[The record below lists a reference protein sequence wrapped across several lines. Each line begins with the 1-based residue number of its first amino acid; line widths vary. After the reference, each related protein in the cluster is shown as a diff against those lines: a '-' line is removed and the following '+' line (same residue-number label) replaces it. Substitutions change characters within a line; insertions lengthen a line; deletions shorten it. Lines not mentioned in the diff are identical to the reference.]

1 MRKFPATLILVFLNV
16 LVFILMA
23 IVQEDIMFN
32 RPQDFIVILFTG
44 ANFNPFT
51 VGGEYWRLFSS
62 IFMHWGIIHLAVNMY
77 ALYVIGRELEPFMGT
92 QRFALLYFVTGI
104 AAGLSSLLFNLY
116 TVSAGASGAIFGLY
130 GYMIVWQVLGNFRNK
145 RLFSSVLVNFLIL
158 IAISYVIGSHANVD
172 TPAHIGGFVTG
183 ALLSL
188 INYFGLLIPVFQWA
202 ILATVMP
209 SLVFAVPRVQLQ
221 YYNVFQRVVNAEDHL
236 QRVYNQMLTDDQ
248 RGDSL
253 NYIIPQWDSASLQL
267 KQLSDVPAGLIND
280 TTILSQYISFR
291 REEVN
296 YRLLGVARESFVYLD
311 SIELVNE
318 KVRALPPLK
327 YILNYKPTA
336 VIQSMDTSASVLP
349 GEVITVFYDSSWRE
363 ITNQREAHF
372 YRMGIRDSLG
382 RWQGDVRDYYINGN
396 VQMKGRYLNDM
407 HDGVFRY
414 YTRDG
419 KYESLGRYDK
429 ERAVGKWENFYKNG
443 QLQSEIYYGDQFYTK
458 SVWDSLGNQQ
468 VAGGDGK
475 EITWHK
481 NGTVAEEGEY
491 RDGLKEGN
499 WRGYFATGK
508 PHYQEFYRNG
518 RLVRGVAMDEQGQ
531 RYIYDQLS
539 VFPFPVMGMNAY
551 KDYLDEN
558 LKRPKE
564 AERLNGI
571 VKITFSVDTDGS
583 LRDFI
588 VTEGLCVPCDKEAI
602 RLIKEGPSWRPGVL
616 RGHVKIL
623 SRGYVEVY
631 Y

>member
-1 MRKFPATLILVFLNV
+1 
-16 LVFILMA
+16 MA
-23 IVQEDIMFN
+23 VVQQDIMFN
-32 RPQDFIVILFTG
+32 RPQDFLVILFTS

-92 QRFALLYFVTGI
+92 QRFALLYFITGI

-116 TVSAGASGAIFGLY
+116 TVSAGASGAVFGLY
-130 GYMIVWQVLGNFRNK
+130 GYMIMSQVFANFRNR
-145 RLFSSVLVNFLIL
+145 RLLSSVMINFIIF
-158 IAISYVIGSHANVD
+158 IAINYVIGRQANVD
-172 TPAHIGGFVTG
+172 TPAHIGGFVAG

-188 INYFGLLIPVFQWA
+188 INFFGLLIPVLQWA
-202 ILATVMP
+202 AVAIVMP
-209 SLVFAVPRVQLQ
+209 FLVLAVPKVQLQ
-221 YYNVFQRVVNAEDHL
+221 YYNVFQVVINTEDRL

-248 RGDSL
+248 RSDSL
-253 NYIIPQWDSASLQL
+253 NYILPQWDSAAVQL
-267 KQLSDVPAGLIND
+267 KRLANVPAGLIND

-291 REEVN
+291 REEIN
-296 YRLLGVARESFVYLD
+296 YRLLGAEKESFVYLD
-311 SIELVNE
+311 SIEIVNE
-318 KVRALPPLK
+318 RISTLPPLK
-327 YILNYKPTA
+327 YILNYKPKS
-336 VIQSMDTSASVLP
+336 VIQSIDTSARVLP
-349 GEVITVFYDSSWRE
+349 AGEVITVFYDSGWRE
-363 ITNQREAHF
+363 IANQNEANF
-372 YRMGIRDSLG
+372 YRIGIRDSLG
-382 RWQGDVRDYYINGN
+382 RWQGDIRDYYINGN
-396 VQMKGRYLNDM
+396 IQMKGRYRNDM
-407 HDGVFRY
+407 HDGIFRY

-429 ERAVGKWENFYKNG
+429 ERPVGKWENFYKNG
-443 QLQSEIYYGDQFYTK
+443 QLQNEIYYGNQFFTK

-499 WRGYFATGK
+499 WLGYYATGK

-518 RLVRGVAMDEQGQ
+518 RLVRGVAIDEQGQ

-539 VFPFPVMGMNAY
+539 VFPFPEMGMNAY
-551 KDYLDEN
+551 KDYLDKN

-571 VKITFSVDTDGS
+571 VKVTFSVDTDGS
-583 LRDFI
+583 KRDFI
-588 VTEGLCVPCDKEAI
+588 ITEGLCIPCDKEAI
-602 RLIKEGPSWRPGVL
+602 RLIKEGPPWRPGVL
-616 RGHVKIL
+616 RGHIKIL